1 MYNLE
6 HDEYADHHIDDSDLT
21 INTSDLPKGIY
32 ILEVYAEGRSSIKMI
47 VK

>member
-1 MYNLE
+1 LGHRILSRSFN
-6 HDEYADHHIDDSDLT
+6 SDLT